1 MDMNAQAQVYLNAY
15 VSQAEFPGGLSFRK
29 ALGQCSLDGTMES
42 LDRVDSLLDQIRRK
56 LKPQFNTFLD
66 DPANQNFLYL
76 LCFYVGYVISKT
88 SGKDVR
94 WLSYQ
99 DMLTEIPDDAQK
111 RMFPECF
118 QTSATCITAA
128 SFFVPLHSITS
139 RLFDEIT
146 TKSVRASAEANSMP
160 QPRSSMK

>member
-1 MDMNAQAQVYLNAY
+1 MNMRARMYLEAFF
-15 VSQAEFPGGLSFRK
+15 SQAEFPGGLSFRK
-29 ALGQCSLDGTMES
+29 ALNQCSLDGTLES
-42 LDRVDSLLDQIRRK
+42 LDRVDSLLDQIRTK
-56 LKPQFNTFLD
+56 LKPQFNSFLD
-66 DPANQNFLYL
+66 EAANQNFLYL
-76 LCFYVGYVISKT
+76 LCFYVGSVIAKK

-99 DMLTEIPDDAQK
+99 DMLREIPDDMQK

-160 QPRSSMK
+160 QPHSL

>member
-1 MDMNAQAQVYLNAY
+1 MRARMYLEAFF
-15 VSQAEFPGGLSFRK
+15 SQAEFPGGLSFRK
-29 ALGQCSLDGTMES
+29 ALNQCSLDGTLES
-42 LDRVDSLLDQIRRK
+42 LDRVDSLLDQIRTK
-56 LKPQFNTFLD
+56 LKPQFNSFLD
-66 DPANQNFLYL
+66 EAANQNFLYL
-76 LCFYVGYVISKT
+76 LCFYVGSVIAKK

-99 DMLTEIPDDAQK
+99 DMLREIPDDMQK

-118 QTSATCITAA
+118 QTSATCITAG

-160 QPRSSMK
+160 QPHSL